1 MIRESDCIEVDCIEV
16 SQRIGTFYICSMSW
30 QELSS
35 IAYADIRRLE
45 NDDLGSYMGIQR
57 RISKKRVKEISEYVK
72 TCDATFP
79 TSIIIAIDRYNRK
92 VDNIGAD
99 STIYDSLDES
109 IEQDPNIEFIKS
121 GSSLKLKIKR
131 AEGVALIL
139 DGQHR
144 LVGLRSAWNQMNI
157 EDEGHDKDFQ
167 LNVTIFVD
175 IDMDDKA
182 QIFSIIN
189 KSQTKVNKSLV
200 YDLYEYSKTDC
211 PQKSVHDIV
220 RLLDQNTSS
229 PFYKKIKILG
239 PSEDF
244 LESISQATLAE
255 LIIGYISVNPI
266 KDRDEIKRHGGKK
279 RSHISRNYD
288 ANKLIFR
295 SYFINDQDEYIY
307 LVLERYFTAVK
318 EKWPT
323 AWMDNNKYIL
333 SKTTGV
339 VALMRLLRDVYKTI
353 KDPKATCEQYRQVVS
368 KSTLKDSDFTTDNY
382 KPGTMGQAKLYKDLI
397 SQCFTSIVDS

>member
-1 MIRESDCIEVDCIEV
+1 MNQDSDYITLDCIAVT
-16 SQRIGTFYICSMSW
+16 QHIGTFYICSMSW
-30 QELSS
+30 QDLSL
-35 IAYADIRRLE
+35 IARADIRRIE
-45 NDDLGSYMGIQR
+45 NDDLGTYMGIQR
-57 RISKKRVKEISEYVK
+57 RISKKRVKEISEYVR

-79 TSIIIAIDRYNRK
+79 TSVIIAINRFSSK
-92 VDNIGAD
+92 VDYNDNSG
-99 STIYDSLDES
+99 TIYDSMDDAT
-109 IEQDPNIEFIKS
+109 EQEPNIKLIKS
-121 GSSLKLKIKR
+121 DSSLKLKIKK
-131 AEGVALIL
+131 AQGVALIL

-144 LVGLRSAWNQMNI
+144 LVGLQNAWDQI
-157 EDEGHDKDFQ
+157 HIDDQDISVEFQ

-200 YDLYEYSKTDC
+200 YDLYDYSKTDC

-220 RLLDQNTSS
+220 KLLDQNTSS

-255 LIIGYISVNPI
+255 LIIGYISDNPI
-266 KDRDEIKRHGGKK
+266 KDRDEIKRHGGRR
-279 RSHISRNYD
+279 RSHISHKYD
-288 ANKLIFR
+288 AKKLIFR
-295 SYFINDQDEYIY
+295 SYFIEDQDEYIY
-307 LVLERYFTAVK
+307 LSLERYFNAVK

-323 AWMDNNKYIL
+323 AWKDNNNYIL

-339 VALMRLLRDVYKTI
+339 VALMRLLRDVINHFNDPCI
-353 KDPKATCEQYRQVVS
+353 KKDQYLQILSRS
-368 KSTLKDSDFTTDNY
+368 NLPDSVFTTDNY
-382 KPGTMGQAKLYKDLI
+382 KPGTMGQAKLYNELKKTCL
-397 SQCFTSIVDS
+397 